1 MKLGFAAVFWLMT
14 GTQIGQFAEQGDVGT
29 VLHAGSAEFDAG
41 TGTYTING
49 SGENMWATAD
59 AFHFVWKRMSGDVSL
74 TADVTFPT
82 ATGNPHKKAVLMIR
96 QSLDAD
102 SAYVDAALH
111 ASGLTSLQSRAE
123 KGGATHEVGIEDEAA
138 KRLRLVKRGSY
149 FYMYVARA
157 GEELHLA
164 GGSMRLELKEPF
176 YVEIGVCSHDKDV
189 TETATFSNVTIG
201 VPAPGKPTLYST
213 LETISVSSTDRRVV
227 AVFKGRVEAPSWKDA
242 TSLIFKKGKQME
254 QIPATGGKVEAAAV
268 HVVDKMKGK
277 EHASPDG
284 ERLAELS
291 YWGDKPKESTLSVKS
306 KSDGKS
312 KVLAT
317 VMGAK
322 GTLGRE
328 PWSPDGKRL
337 VYVSYQMVP
346 EE

>member
-1 MKLGFAAVFWLMT
+1 MASA
-14 GTQIGQFAEQGDVGT
+14 QIGQFAEQGDVGT

-59 AFHFVWKRMSGDVSL
+59 AFHFAWKKMSGDVSL

-164 GGSMRLELKEPF
+164 GGAMHLELKEPF
-176 YVEIGVCSHDKDV
+176 YVGIGVCSHDKDV
-189 TETATFSNVTIG
+189 TEAAAFSNVTIG
-201 VPAPGKPTLYST
+201 APAQGKPTLYST

-242 TSLIFKKGKQME
+242 TSLIFKKGKEME
-254 QIPATGGKVEAAAV
+254 QIPATGGKVEPAAV
-268 HVVDKMKGK
+268 QATEKLRGN
-277 EHASPDG
+277 ERPSPDG
-284 ERLAELS
+284 ERLAS
-291 YWGDKPKESTLSVKS
+291 IDSRTLSVKT
-306 KSDGKS
+306 KSDGKT

-317 VMGAK
+317 ELGPK

-337 VYVSYQMVP
+337 VYVSYQTVP
-346 EE
+346 E